1 MFLSK
6 LSWENEESGKGED
19 DQVGDAFQLD
29 DDLGMP
35 IRCMN
40 DWNRFIG
47 RYFVYT
53 QTSNY

>member
-1 MFLSK
+1 MIGIMFLSK

-35 IRCMN
+35 ICCMN

-47 RYFVYT
+47 
-53 QTSNY
+53 